1 MVCHPLHSALRKEE
15 GVLSQVLILC
25 SYQSKVDRQNWV
37 PSSLPFNSFRFK
49 NRPRCRCW
57 RPRRGGSGRTTSPLS
72 PLLSLPMVAKPRALD
87 EHSRHH
93 LLSILLDPSL
103 LRQSLS
109 APARPTA
116 AQVWSS
122 YFYNTFAIM
131 ILLKAVTL
139 QARGSSPTL
148 PRRSHGDLAFL
159 VQMLSPRA
167 LQEVAWLQRSTIT
180 TLLEERRWRTWAS
193 SSPS

>member
-1 MVCHPLHSALRKEE
+1 M
-15 GVLSQVLILC
+15 
-25 SYQSKVDRQNWV
+25 
-37 PSSLPFNSFRFK
+37 
-49 NRPRCRCW
+49 CRCW
-57 RPRRGGSGRTTSPLS
+57 RPRRGGSRRSTS
-72 PLLSLPMVAKPRALD
+72 PLLSMPRVVKTPFWD
-87 EHSRHH
+87 EYSRRH
-93 LLSILLDPSL
+93 LLSIPLDPTP

-109 APARPTA
+109 APSRPTA

-148 PRRSHGDLAFL
+148 PRGSHGDVAFL